1 MVNKILTQYGV
12 DNASE
17 LMNGFHEIGNNL
29 LSELLQ
35 YYSSP
40 NEKKT
45 LKMWKMKDACKM
57 IGRSEAFLRKLEQEH
72 PIYTPSKDQNGTRQY
87 SLNLINRIRD
97 FTKTRIKRPENS
109 EPIILS
115 ISNFKGGV
123 AKSTTTLHFIQKCA
137 LIGLRCLVI
146 DLDPQATLSLGFGY
160 VPDINV
166 KESDTI
172 KSALTES
179 PKNILDIFQK
189 TYFDGI
195 DIIPGNLSLS
205 NLEMSLTDL
214 SFQKTQLDK
223 LGMPNLR
230 LKSALD
236 VLSTNYDVI
245 ALDCGPNLGMLTINA
260 VSASNALLVP
270 IPPMMSD
277 LGSFVT
283 FTGTLSILFEQ
294 MQKSFDFFRI
304 LLTKHPESKES
315 KQLELLIRQ
324 RFGTFVMQ
332 KNIVSSVEVE
342 KASSIFSSIYETQ
355 NKSTKS
361 LKRALGTFDNVF
373 YEIFDAFI
381 SIWETQ
387 SNTKIEN
394 IKYLKEM
401 MYGK

>member
-1 MVNKILTQYGV
+1 
-12 DNASE
+12 
-17 LMNGFHEIGNNL
+17 
-29 LSELLQ
+29 
-35 YYSSP
+35 
-40 NEKKT
+40 
-45 LKMWKMKDACKM
+45 
-57 IGRSEAFLRKLEQEH
+57 
-72 PIYTPSKDQNGTRQY
+72 
-87 SLNLINRIRD
+87 
-97 FTKTRIKRPENS
+97 
-109 EPIILS
+109 
-115 ISNFKGGV
+115 
-123 AKSTTTLHFIQKCA
+123 
-137 LIGLRCLVI
+137 
-146 DLDPQATLSLGFGY
+146 
-160 VPDINV
+160 
-166 KESDTI
+166 
-172 KSALTES
+172 
-179 PKNILDIFQK
+179 
-189 TYFDGI
+189 
-195 DIIPGNLSLS
+195 
-205 NLEMSLTDL
+205 
-214 SFQKTQLDK
+214 
-223 LGMPNLR
+223 MPNLR

-381 SIWETQ
+381 SVWETQ